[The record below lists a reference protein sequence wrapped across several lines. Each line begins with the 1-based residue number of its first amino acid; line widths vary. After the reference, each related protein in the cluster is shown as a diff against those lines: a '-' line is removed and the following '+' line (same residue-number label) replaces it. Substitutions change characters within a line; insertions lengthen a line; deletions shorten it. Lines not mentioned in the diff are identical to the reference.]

1 MQIGLRSG
9 MYSWG
14 YTLPESERN
23 MRHFY
28 SLVWKALEPAFRA

>member
-1 MQIGLRSG
+1 

-14 YTLPESERN
+14 YTVAESERN

-28 SLVWKALEPAFRA
+28 SLVWKALAPAFRA